1 MSGSWVKL
9 LGRGKPYDVMS
20 AAFSKALGPAAV
32 MALVAALIF
41 GTPEAITLF
50 ILSLAGFV
58 SAMVVLVAF
67 WRLSPVA
74 SWARWKQQL
83 ATWLIAAGGAAVG
96 CCFMI
101 SPIFR
106 R

>member
-1 MSGSWVKL
+1 M
-9 LGRGKPYDVMS
+9 R
-20 AAFSKALGPAAV
+20 AALRKGLVPAAV
-32 MALVAALIF
+32 MALVAAPIF
-41 GTPEAITLF
+41 GTPEVITLF
-50 ILSLAGFV
+50 ILSLAGFI

-67 WRLSPVA
+67 WRLSPVP

-83 ATWLIAAGGAAVG
+83 ATWLIAAGGAVAG